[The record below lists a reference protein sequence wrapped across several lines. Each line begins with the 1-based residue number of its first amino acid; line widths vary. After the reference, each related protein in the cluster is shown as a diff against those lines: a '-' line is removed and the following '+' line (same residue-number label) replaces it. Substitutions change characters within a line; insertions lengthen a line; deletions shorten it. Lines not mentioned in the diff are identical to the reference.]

1 MKTYIQALKWT
12 TGIYHLLLLPC
23 YYVFPSLVNLYGIPL
38 LLLIVLHITT
48 ILLAKKEGVNT
59 YPHYI
64 GIIVTL
70 VAFFPYIDI
79 FLHMSRGKRSSMPQP
94 KTRPDSPVPS
104 LQGPC
109 DRSLKSEVPC
119 GSCLNWR

>member
-23 YYVFPSLVNLYGIPL
+23 YYLFPSLVNLNGIPL
-38 LLLIVLHITT
+38 LLLIALHIAT
-48 ILLAKKEGVNT
+48 ILLAKKSGMNA

-70 VAFFPYIDI
+70 VAFFPYIEMVLHFIAAI
-79 FLHMSRGKRSSMPQP
+79 FLLLDAASMNA
-94 KTRPDSPVPS
+94 KEVYDS
-104 LQGPC
+104 
-109 DRSLKSEVPC
+109 
-119 GSCLNWR
+119 

>member
-48 ILLAKKEGVNT
+48 ILLSKKEGLNT
-59 YPHYI
+59 YSNYI
-64 GIIVTL
+64 GIIITL
-70 VAFFPYIDI
+70 VAFFPYIVI
-79 FLHMSRGKRSSMPQP
+79 FLHMIAAVFLLLDAASTNTKKVYNS
-94 KTRPDSPVPS
+94 
-104 LQGPC
+104 
-109 DRSLKSEVPC
+109 
-119 GSCLNWR
+119 

>member
-48 ILLAKKEGVNT
+48 ILLSKKEGLNT
-59 YPHYI
+59 YSNYI
-64 GIIVTL
+64 GIIITL
-70 VAFFPYIDI
+70 VAFFPYIVIVLHMIAAI
-79 FLHMSRGKRSSMPQP
+79 FLLLDAASTNAKEVY
-94 KTRPDSPVPS
+94 DS
-104 LQGPC
+104 
-109 DRSLKSEVPC
+109 
-119 GSCLNWR
+119 

>member
-12 TGIYHLLLLPC
+12 TGIYHLLLIPFCFL
-23 YYVFPSLVNLYGIPL
+23 FLSRVNLYGIPL
-38 LLLIVLHITT
+38 LLLIALHITT
-48 ILLAKKEGVNT
+48 ILLFKKEGMNT

-79 FLHMSRGKRSSMPQP
+79 FLHMIAAIFLLLDAASTNAKEVY
-94 KTRPDSPVPS
+94 DS
-104 LQGPC
+104 
-109 DRSLKSEVPC
+109 
-119 GSCLNWR
+119 

>member
-1 MKTYIQALKWT
+1 MKAYIQKLKWT

-38 LLLIVLHITT
+38 LLLIALHITT
-48 ILLAKKEGVNT
+48 ILLSKKASMNT

-70 VAFFPYIDI
+70 VAFFPYIVIVLHMIAAI
-79 FLHMSRGKRSSMPQP
+79 FLLLDAASMNA
-94 KTRPDSPVPS
+94 KEVYDS
-104 LQGPC
+104 
-109 DRSLKSEVPC
+109 
-119 GSCLNWR
+119 

>member
-23 YYVFPSLVNLYGIPL
+23 YYIFPSLVNLDGIPL

-48 ILLAKKEGVNT
+48 ILLAKKSGMNT
-59 YPHYI
+59 YAHFI

-70 VAFFPYIDI
+70 VAFFPYIDVVLHI
-79 FLHMSRGKRSSMPQP
+79 IAAVFLLLDAASTTK
-94 KTRPDSPVPS
+94 K
-104 LQGPC
+104 
-109 DRSLKSEVPC
+109 EVFN
-119 GSCLNWR
+119 S

>member
-23 YYVFPSLVNLYGIPL
+23 YYLFPSLVNLNGIPL
-38 LLLIVLHITT
+38 LLLIALHIAT
-48 ILLAKKEGVNT
+48 ILLAKKSGMNA

-70 VAFFPYIDI
+70 VAFFPYIEMVLHFI
-79 FLHMSRGKRSSMPQP
+79 AAFFLLLDAASTSAKEVY
-94 KTRPDSPVPS
+94 DS
-104 LQGPC
+104 
-109 DRSLKSEVPC
+109 
-119 GSCLNWR
+119 